1 MYVGA
6 IGMGFTTADL
16 KSMPLSQLL
25 WFIHCNNENQGEG
38 GEKEPATRPG
48 TIAELKKIL

>member
-6 IGMGFTTADL
+6 IGMGFSTSDL
-16 KSMPLSQLL
+16 ESMPVDRLMYLIHVHNLL
-25 WFIHCNNENQGEG
+25 QGGDEG
-38 GEKEPATRPG
+38 EAEARPG

>member
-16 KSMPLSQLL
+16 ETMPLSRLL
-25 WFIHCNNENQGEG
+25 WFIYCDNENQTGG
-38 GEKEPATRPG
+38 GEKEPKTRPG